1 MTLGLLCGIVEIQE
15 QPMIKHCPT
24 CRHIYDADEPH
35 ECPTPEYTAAR
46 NRLVNLAAQAEEEMT
61 QEELECS
68 TS

>member
-1 MTLGLLCGIVEIQE
+1 
-15 QPMIKHCPT
+15 MIKHCPT
-24 CRHIYDADEPH
+24 CRHIYDADETH